1 MKVDSSRLWTRLKE
15 KGIKNKT
22 DLIQMAR
29 TSTNILAKVNKGE
42 YISMVVFIK
51 YARLWTV
58 ILRILQLLKKAETE
72 FEKYRIVQDRLY
84 KSDFDLFLEELENKL
99 EANKHGKEY

>member
-1 MKVDSSRLWTRLKE
+1 MKVDSSRLWTRFKE

-29 TSTNILAKVNKGE
+29 IYKNILAKVNKGE

-51 YARLWTV
+51 YAQLWTV
-58 ILRILQLLKKAETE
+58 HIGDIATFKESGNRI
-72 FEKYRIVQDRLY
+72 
-84 KSDFDLFLEELENKL
+84 
-99 EANKHGKEY
+99 

>member
-1 MKVDSSRLWTRLKE
+1 MKVDSSRLWTRFKE

-29 TSTNILAKVNKGE
+29 IYTNILAKVNKGE

-51 YARLWTV
+51 YA
-58 ILRILQLLKKAETE
+58 
-72 FEKYRIVQDRLY
+72 
-84 KSDFDLFLEELENKL
+84 
-99 EANKHGKEY
+99 

>member
-22 DLIQMAR
+22 DLIQMAGI
-29 TSTNILAKVNKGE
+29 STNILAKVNKGE
-42 YISMVVFIK
+42 YILWIVSIK

-58 ILRILQLLKKAETE
+58 ILRLLNKK
-72 FEKYRIVQDRLY
+72 
-84 KSDFDLFLEELENKL
+84 
-99 EANKHGKEY
+99 

>member
-1 MKVDSSRLWTRLKE
+1 MQVDYSRLWVRLKD

-42 YISMVVFIK
+42 YISMVV
-51 YARLWTV
+51 
-58 ILRILQLLKKAETE
+58 
-72 FEKYRIVQDRLY
+72 
-84 KSDFDLFLEELENKL
+84 S
-99 EANKHGKEY
+99 

>member
-22 DLIQMAR
+22 DLIQMVR
-29 TSTNILAKVNKGE
+29 TSTNILVKVNKGE

-51 YARLWTV
+51 YAQLWTV
-58 ILRILQLLKKAETE
+58 ILGILQLLNKK
-72 FEKYRIVQDRLY
+72 
-84 KSDFDLFLEELENKL
+84 
-99 EANKHGKEY
+99 

>member
-22 DLIQMAR
+22 DLIQMAG
-29 TSTNILAKVNKGE
+29 TSTNILVKINKGE
-42 YISMVVFIK
+42 YILWIVSIK

-58 ILRILQLLKKAETE
+58 ILRLLNKK
-72 FEKYRIVQDRLY
+72 
-84 KSDFDLFLEELENKL
+84 
-99 EANKHGKEY
+99 

>member
-1 MKVDSSRLWTRLKE
+1 
-15 KGIKNKT
+15 
-22 DLIQMAR
+22 MAR
-29 TSTNILAKVNKGE
+29 TSTNTLAKVNKGE

-51 YARLWTV
+51 YAQLWTV

-99 EANKHGKEY
+99 EANKYGKEY